1 MKLREVDK
9 NITKNKMTNTLRMFR
24 HINKSKFLLLLIV
37 FTFSC
42 SQQEESLFAENV
54 PVTPDNN
61 KQYDGVIDYLTDL
74 GTLNINAFAN
84 GNYPGKSDPSFIK
97 DINSPSFAYCHPDVQ
112 YFPNGFNGYK
122 YWMVFTPYFGAVGN
136 DQNSKRYEN
145 PTIVVS
151 NDGIN
156 WNGPNGPA
164 NPLQRAPSVNE
175 SFSENK
181 QDPRQGFWSDVD
193 WTFENGKFSLYYRGS
208 LIKASALR
216 ARGAKS
222 QNNLR
227 KLLKNSQ
234 RTIVRQTSTDGIY
247 WTPLEAVYT
256 SNTPYAPKNNHIISP
271 SIVYN
276 GKGYVSYE
284 VENNISPNF
293 PGNDPSYIIT
303 RTSNNG
309 LDFSTFKQSKVVNF
323 INKPWT
329 QVNSEY
335 APWHIQATY
344 VDGYYFLCIAAG
356 EVKKYTAESLYL
368 AFSKDGLNFKVLPKP
383 LVEHNTYRSS
393 IFPMNTNNETID
405 FGAVI
410 AYKTGIFKY
419 REFKLNKE
427 KLDACLSK

>member
-1 MKLREVDK
+1 MLQYIKK
-9 NITKNKMTNTLRMFR
+9 W
-24 HINKSKFLLLLIV
+24 KFLLLLIV
-37 FTFSC
+37 FAISC
-42 SQQEESLFAENV
+42 SQEEESLFAENV
-54 PVTPDNN
+54 PSVSDNN
-61 KQYDGVIDYLTDL
+61 KEYDGLLDYLTDL
-74 GTLNINAFAN
+74 GTININAIAN
-84 GNYPGKSDPSFIK
+84 GNYPGQNNPALIK
-97 DINSPSFAYCHPDVQ
+97 NINSPNMAYCHPDVQ

-122 YWMVFTPYFGAVGN
+122 YWMVFTPYFGSVGN
-136 DQNSKRYEN
+136 EQTSKRYEN

-156 WNGPNGPA
+156 WSGPNGVA
-164 NPLQRAPSVNE
+164 GPLQKAPSVNE

-181 QDPRQGFWSDVD
+181 VDAKQGFWSDVD

-208 LIKASALR
+208 MIKAVALK
-216 ARGAKS
+216 ARGAKN
-222 QNNLR
+222 QNNTK
-227 KLLKNSQ
+227 KLGKNSQ
-234 RTIVRQTSTDGIY
+234 RTIVRQTSTDGIN

-256 SNTPYAPKNNHIISP
+256 SNTPYAPKDNHIISP

-276 GKGYVSYE
+276 GQKYTSYE

-293 PGNDPSYIIT
+293 PGNDPSYVIT

-309 LDFSTFKQSKVVNF
+309 LDFSNFKDSKVVNF

-329 QVNSEY
+329 KINSEY

-383 LVEHNTYRSS
+383 LVEKNTYRSCV
-393 IFPMNTNNETID
+393 FPMNTDSETID

-410 AYKTGIFKY
+410 AYKSGVFKY
-419 REFKLNKE
+419 REFKLNKA
-427 KLDACLSK
+427 KLNACLTK